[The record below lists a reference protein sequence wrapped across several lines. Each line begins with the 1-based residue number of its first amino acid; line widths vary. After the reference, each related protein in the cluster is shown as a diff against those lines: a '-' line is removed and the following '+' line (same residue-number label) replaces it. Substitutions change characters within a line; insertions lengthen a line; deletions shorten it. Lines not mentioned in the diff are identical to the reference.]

1 MNSHKW
7 KNNHKTGSI
16 KWISYRQKS
25 VNWYD
30 MYLLIILAA
39 TANVIVSA
47 EKLVKVSEKEEL
59 RYFVAIANI
68 LAATNNVS
76 KVC

>member
-1 MNSHKW
+1 
-7 KNNHKTGSI
+7 
-16 KWISYRQKS
+16 
-25 VNWYD
+25 